1 MSDKKI
7 KTEELIAKIIE
18 LRKEM
23 KIDPFNFSMHK
34 YFTWEQ
40 SLEAQLKDNA
50 EYIYPKIIEIITEVL
65 EENMDKK
72 DVENIAR
79 LQIELTEKYSD
90 RLEMM
95 EKVIHQRIDEYID
108 LYNEAVK
115 RLMEEEQQTEGGGES
130 GWNN

>member
-1 MSDKKI
+1 
-7 KTEELIAKIIE
+7 
-18 LRKEM
+18 
-23 KIDPFNFSMHK
+23 
-34 YFTWEQ
+34 
-40 SLEAQLKDNA
+40 
-50 EYIYPKIIEIITEVL
+50 
-65 EENMDKK
+65 MDKK